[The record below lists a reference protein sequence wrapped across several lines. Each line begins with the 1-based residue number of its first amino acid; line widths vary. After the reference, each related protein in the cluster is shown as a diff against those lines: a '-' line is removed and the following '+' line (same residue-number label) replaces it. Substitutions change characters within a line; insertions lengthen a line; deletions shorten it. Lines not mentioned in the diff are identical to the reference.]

1 MRFTWKSMRVLG
13 MKHLFGI
20 FPVVLVAGVLL
31 AGCQGTMGGI
41 KGQHIQKQAQI
52 ALVKSGPQSGTFSD
66 GYVTVKY
73 QYTAT
78 DSNLQLSGVASFDSA
93 ISGNFMTVQTFDLG
107 LLLGDDQAKVLL
119 QQGLATAVENSV
131 SDPVNFRNNVF
142 LPPQAAFMAFTYNG
156 QAYGDGLSPTTFWA
170 DPVER

>member
-1 MRFTWKSMRVLG
+1 MRVTRASINSPGKKLVRG
-13 MKHLFGI
+13 VLLT
-20 FPVVLVAGVLL
+20 VLVLGVSL

-41 KGQHIQKQAQI
+41 KGQHIQKPAQI
-52 ALVKSGPQSGTFSD
+52 ALVKTGQQSGKFSD

-73 QYTAT
+73 KYTAAGG
-78 DSNLQLSGVASFDSA
+78 NLQISGIASFESA
-93 ISGNFMTVQTFDLG
+93 ISGNFAIVQTFDLG
-107 LLLGDDQAKVLL
+107 LLLADDQAKILL
-119 QQGLATAVENSV
+119 QQGLTTAVENSV
-131 SDPVNFRNNVF
+131 SDPVNFTNTVF

>member
-1 MRFTWKSMRVLG
+1 MRAVPTSVNSSEAKLLRGVLLTILVLG
-13 MKHLFGI
+13 
-20 FPVVLVAGVLL
+20 VSL

-41 KGQHIQKQAQI
+41 KGQHIQQPAQI
-52 ALVKSGPQSGTFSD
+52 ALVKAGQQSGKFSD

-73 QYTAT
+73 KYTAA
-78 DSNLQLSGVASFDSA
+78 DGNLQIAGVVSFDSA
-93 ISGNFMTVQTFDLG
+93 ISGNFQIVQTFDLG
-107 LLLGDDQAKVLL
+107 LLLGDAQGKILM
-119 QQGLATAVENSV
+119 QQGLTTAVENSV
-131 SDPVNFRNNVF
+131 SDPVNFNNTVF